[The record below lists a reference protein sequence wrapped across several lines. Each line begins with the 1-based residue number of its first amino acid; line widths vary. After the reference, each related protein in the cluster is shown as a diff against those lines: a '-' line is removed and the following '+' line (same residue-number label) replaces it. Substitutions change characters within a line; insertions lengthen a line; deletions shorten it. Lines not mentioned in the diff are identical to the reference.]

1 MQAQQER
8 DQMTRSRKMIG
19 WCVIKEEEGV
29 GRGTAL
35 LVYRSHVMRPCYV
48 TCPYWVQH
56 TCESFWEE
64 QVSHHSACKS
74 VSLSTHAITHFL
86 WWMGVFVQLLRWSQ
100 AWKEGQYWQF
110 PYSFTHT
117 FTGVWKI
124 YWEVLKCDKTKVF
137 RYIILWSKKMLMFK
151 KGLKCRSVVIVIQ
164 NSIEVGHKDFC
175 SSSWREDECVKFDP
189 VPETFHWFTNSR
201 LSLGEGESTKA
212 LILLHL
218 EPVSVTNLKTD
229 GDGRNRCIS

>member
-1 MQAQQER
+1 MNVSEKSKFLIIQLVRVCPCLHTLLHTSCDGPSQEVCN
-8 DQMTRSRKMIG
+8 KK
-19 WCVIKEEEGV
+19 V
-29 GRGTAL
+29 AHL
-35 LVYRSHVMRPCYV
+35 
-48 TCPYWVQH
+48 
-56 TCESFWEE
+56 
-64 QVSHHSACKS
+64 KS
-74 VSLSTHAITHFL
+74 CTNTPI
-86 WWMGVFVQLLRWSQ
+86 MGVFVQLLRWSQ
-100 AWKEGQYWQF
+100 AWKEGQYWPF

-117 FTGVWKI
+117 FTWVWKI

-137 RYIILWSKKMLMFK
+137 RYIILWSKNMLMFK

-189 VPETFHWFTNSR
+189 VPETFHWSTNSR